1 MITLQQHSKIY
12 VYCPSK
18 VVTGGAELLHQLVH
32 VLNTNGKD
40 AYIVYFDGG
49 KEVPEA
55 YRSYQIKR
63 AEAPEDNKENVVVL
77 YEGVFDFILKT
88 KNAQTLLW
96 WLSVDNLYYNSK
108 KYLSLFDYFKWSPKY
123 ALEVFVYR
131 VGYLL
136 MRRKS
141 LFTQNVSISYL
152 SKNSNLNCYQSEYA
166 QHFLVNKG
174 FSEMLPLSDYINA
187 DFSTKQEDKPKVKED
202 IVLYNPK
209 KGFEHTSKLIK
220 LAPHIN
226 WVPLQGMNR
235 QQLLEVFQRSKLYI
249 DFGFHPGKDRLPR
262 EAALNDCCI
271 ISGRF
276 GSAKFFED
284 VAIYDDYKMDLSQ
297 TSYRQVVNK
306 IEEVLANYEQHQ
318 PDFAFY
324 KKRIQN
330 EEAEFVLQTKR
341 IFGLI

>member
-1 MITLQQHSKIY
+1 MISLQHHSKIY

-32 VLNTNGKD
+32 VLNINGKD

-55 YRSYQIKR
+55 YRNYQIKI
-63 AEAPEDNKENVVVL
+63 AKTPEDEKDNVVVL
-77 YEGVFDFILKT
+77 YEGVFDFILRT
-88 KNAQTLLW
+88 KHAQTLLW

-108 KYLSLFDYFKWSPKY
+108 KYLNLVDYFKWSPKY
-123 ALEVFVYR
+123 TLEVFVYR

-136 MRRKS
+136 MRKTS
-141 LFTQNVSISYL
+141 LFKQNVSIRYL

-187 DFSTKQEDKPKVKED
+187 DFSVKEEDAPRVKED
-202 IVLYNPK
+202 MVLYNPK

-220 LAPHIN
+220 LAPHLN

-262 EAALNDCCI
+262 EAALNNCCI
-271 ISGRF
+271 ISGCF

-284 VAIYDDYKMDLSQ
+284 VAIYDDYKMDLNH
-297 TSYRQVVNK
+297 TSYQQVVNK
-306 IEEVLANYEQHQ
+306 IEDILANYEQHL
-318 PDFAFY
+318 PNFAFY